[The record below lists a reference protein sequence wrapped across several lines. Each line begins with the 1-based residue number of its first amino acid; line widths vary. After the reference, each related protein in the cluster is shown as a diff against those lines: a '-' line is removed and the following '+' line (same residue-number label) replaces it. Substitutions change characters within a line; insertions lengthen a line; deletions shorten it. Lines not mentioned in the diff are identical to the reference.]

1 MIQLRK
7 KDYLQRII
15 EEFFSKIYEVINGK
29 DLDAKEGMNQLQ
41 KCFDLFRSNFD
52 IKISDPAQTVISKMT
67 DVSLLEQYAKLLVL
81 KFELLDLKNS
91 EELDIALNIINFID
105 ATDRTYSWNRSVL
118 RQDILRLLS
127 TTI

>member
-81 KFELLDLKNS
+81 KFELLDLKNT
-91 EELDIALNIINFID
+91 EELDTALSIVNFID